1 MERPTLAA
9 PKGEHQCWAAGATIC
24 SDLPVSVQSTFGF
37 RSTNIVSERIK
48 IMDKLQLLAQIQ
60 ASTGIGI
67 GLIIGLGAL
76 GACVGVGI
84 MCSRF
89 LEGAARQPELMPQL
103 QAKVFLLLG
112 LIDASFIIGVGLAM
126 LFAFGNPLLA
136 VIK

>member
-1 MERPTLAA
+1 
-9 PKGEHQCWAAGATIC
+9 
-24 SDLPVSVQSTFGF
+24 
-37 RSTNIVSERIK
+37 
-48 IMDKLQLLAQIQ
+48 MDKLQLIATIQ

-103 QAKVFLLLG
+103 QTKVFLLLG
-112 LIDASFIIGVGLAM
+112 LIDASFIIGVGIALW
-126 LFAFGNPLLA
+126 FATANPF
-136 VIK
+136 VK